1 MRHDNVDPPI
11 MIRGKPWTPLE
22 IAKLLAVVIV
32 GAPLLA
38 VLGLAAV
45 WWGGF

>member
-1 MRHDNVDPPI
+1 MRHDNSMV
-11 MIRGKPWTPLE
+11 RRPWTPLE

-38 VLGLAAV
+38 VLGLLAV
-45 WWGGF
+45 WYGGF

>member
-1 MRHDNVDPPI
+1 MRDEDLPI
-11 MIRGKPWTPLE
+11 SESWTPLE

-38 VLGLAAV
+38 VLGLLAV
-45 WWGGF
+45 WYGGF